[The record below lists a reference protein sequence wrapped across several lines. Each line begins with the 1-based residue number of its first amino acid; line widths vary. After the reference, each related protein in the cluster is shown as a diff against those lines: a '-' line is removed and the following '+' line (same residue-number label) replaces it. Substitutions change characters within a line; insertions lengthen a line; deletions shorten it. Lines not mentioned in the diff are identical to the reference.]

1 MNVTFPDAARIR
13 NLESKII
20 KNPRRIEEK
29 DSVDA
34 VETTAKPVAKQ
45 SAKCLRC
52 IAVQ

>member
-1 MNVTFPDAARIR
+1 MNVTFPDAARIC

-34 VETTAKPVAKQ
+34 VETPAKPVTKQ
-45 SAKCLRC
+45 SAECLSC
-52 IAVQ
+52 IAVY